1 MTANDENFYRPQAR
15 TNATQYPT
23 EELRERKRL
32 ADAIVANLKA
42 IHSDTTDLET
52 LERRLASIATAIAMI
67 KEDEIVKELDQQG

>member
-1 MTANDENFYRPQAR
+1 MRSGVP
-15 TNATQYPT
+15 
-23 EELRERKRL
+23 RERKRL